1 MRNFKLSYLIIIFIV
16 CISCTKEVVK
26 DSVIIEKNIE
36 SQMLEVYNE
45 GLEAL
50 KNGDVLYA
58 ANKFNEAEILY
69 PQSQS
74 APKAAIM
81 AAYSYYSQDYYG
93 DAIAELKRFFRV
105 YPNHKNMD
113 YAEYMLALSYY
124 EQIVDETK
132 DLKSISNAKNSFLNI
147 IKKYPDTDYAEDAL
161 FKIDLINDILAA
173 KEIYIGRY
181 YFDKKKWIA
190 AINRFREIV
199 DNYDTTIYIEEALHR
214 LVEINYILGLEDE
227 AKKYANLLAY
237 NYQSSEWYAKT
248 YSIFDQSYEQNNFEK
263 KNKKSN
269 FFLTKFKSLFE

>member
-181 YFDKKKWIA
+181 YFDKKNGLLQLI
-190 AINRFREIV
+190 
-199 DNYDTTIYIEEALHR
+199 
-214 LVEINYILGLEDE
+214 GLER
-227 AKKYANLLAY
+227 LLIIMI
-237 NYQSSEWYAKT
+237 Q
-248 YSIFDQSYEQNNFEK
+248 
-263 KNKKSN
+263 
-269 FFLTKFKSLFE
+269 LFI